1 MSLKAAIAFD
11 KENTPLV
18 RFGKMEYAEVY
29 DISGD
34 KILRESRIDIPD
46 KSLFVNEDKESGGC
60 HGKNDAFLNALSKAL
75 SGISFLI
82 VGECGSYPS
91 RVLLRSDIQVL
102 EQQGEI
108 EEILSKLQT
117 YVRKNTHEKN
127 RA

>member
-11 KENTPLV
+11 KENTPFV
-18 RFGKMEYAEVY
+18 RFGKMEHAEVY

-34 KILRESRIDIPD
+34 NIQREGRIEIPD
-46 KSLFVNEDKESGGC
+46 KALFVNEDNENGGC
-60 HGKNDAFLNALSKAL
+60 HGKNDAFLYELSKTL
-75 SGISFLI
+75 HGISFLI

-108 EEILSKLQT
+108 EEILKKLQT
-117 YVRKNTHEKN
+117 YIRNKTHEKN

>member
-1 MSLKAAIAFD
+1 
-11 KENTPLV
+11 
-18 RFGKMEYAEVY
+18 MEHAEVY

-34 KILRESRIDIPD
+34 SIQREGRIEIPD
-46 KSLFVNEDKESGGC
+46 KALFVNEDNENGGC
-60 HGKNDAFLNALSKAL
+60 HGKNDAFLYELSKTL
-75 SGISFLI
+75 HGISFLI

-108 EEILSKLQT
+108 EEIIKKLQT
-117 YVRKNTHEKN
+117 YIRNKTHEKN